1 MTPLDLARTAYIQAF
16 QKHPLHRLKGKLPE
30 REILSKIGDALS
42 HSQEWKDYQNAW
54 IAENGVKPFFVYE
67 QRVSFNPHPQKRR
80 KKRAPSLAD
89 FNYTERNQP
98 HDLQFSL

>member
-42 HSQEWKDYQNAW
+42 HSQEWMDYQNAW
-54 IAENGVKPFFVYE
+54 IAVHGVPPIFPHDWEVTME
-67 QRVSFNPHPQKRR
+67 QRRRAPIESLYVR
-80 KKRAPSLAD
+80 KKHRKTPGLS
-89 FNYTERNQP
+89 T
-98 HDLQFSL
+98 HD